1 LYGLDGCRVLIT
13 GGATGI
19 GRTIAVRMAKEGC
32 RVGIIDVDDINVR
45 ETLHQT
51 SRFGNEAIFYRA
63 DVGEARQLQTA
74 YGRFR
79 SDLGE
84 ADILINNA
92 GINAIGKISELTL
105 DEWRAVFRVNVE
117 GIFSLC
123 SIVAPIMAARGSGRI
138 INMASWFGKIG
149 KAQYSAYCASKFAVI
164 GLTQSLAA
172 ELAPAGVTVN
182 AVCPGTIIETGMR
195 EMADKRSRE
204 AGLRTAKE
212 RESEIPLGRVGL
224 PDDIAKAVAFL
235 ASDEAAYMT
244 GQAINV
250 TGGLWMH

>member
-1 LYGLDGCRVLIT
+1 MYGFNGDRALVT

-19 GRTIAVRMAKEGC
+19 GRKVAVRLAKEGC
-32 RVGIIDVDDINVR
+32 RIGIIDVDDINVR
-45 ETLHQT
+45 ETLNQA
-51 SRFGNEAIFYRA
+51 SGFGKEAVFYRA
-63 DVGEARQLQTA
+63 DVGDATELRAA
-74 YGRFR
+74 YDRFR
-79 SDLGE
+79 ADVGD

-92 GINAIGKISELTL
+92 GINAIGKIGELTL

-123 SIVAPIMAARGSGRI
+123 SIVAPVMAARRSGRI

-149 KAQYSAYCASKFAVI
+149 KAQYGAYCASKFAVI
-164 GLTQSLAA
+164 GLTQTLAA
-172 ELAPAGVTVN
+172 ELAPTGVTVN
-182 AVCPGTIIETGMR
+182 AVCPGTIVETGMR

-224 PDDIAKAVAFL
+224 PDDIAKVVAFL
-235 ASDEAAYMT
+235 ASSEASYMT